1 MRGSSR
7 PTSERGPRLLKLH
20 DVETFYGNIKALKG
34 VSFEVPD
41 ASIVTLLGANG
52 AGKTTTVRTISG
64 LTAATSGT
72 IEFDGQ
78 RIERLGPEQIVRL
91 GISLVPQG
99 RLLFSELT
107 VAENLELGAYTRNDS
122 AGIKRDTE
130 KAYEQF
136 PILKEKRGQDA
147 GTLSGGQQ
155 QMLAVARSLMSRPKL
170 LMLDE
175 PSLGLAPLI
184 VEEIFGIIKR
194 IRDDGTSI
202 LLVEQNANMALG
214 ISDYGH
220 VLESGQV
227 LISGTANELMRDP
240 QVQQAYLGQG
250 TVSAAGSAPP
260 MYN

>member
-1 MRGSSR
+1 ML
-7 PTSERGPRLLKLH
+7 RLH
-20 DVETFYGNIKALKG
+20 NVETFYGNIQALKG

-78 RIERLGPEQIVRL
+78 RIERLAPARVVRR

-99 RLLFSELT
+99 RLLFAELT
-107 VAENLELGAYTRNDS
+107 VAENLKLGAYTRNDQ

-130 KAYEQF
+130 RAYEQF
-136 PILKEKRGQDA
+136 PILKDKRGQDA

-184 VEEIFGIIKR
+184 VEEIFQIIRR
-194 IRDDGTSI
+194 IRDDGTAI
-202 LLVEQNANMALG
+202 LLVEQNANMALA
-214 ISDYGH
+214 ISDHGY

-227 LISGTANELMRDP
+227 LISGTAAELMRDP

-250 TVSAAGSAPP
+250 DVIAAG
-260 MYN
+260 

>member
-1 MRGSSR
+1 M
-7 PTSERGPRLLKLH
+7 LKLH
-20 DVETFYGNIKALKG
+20 NVETFYGNIQALKG

-78 RIERLGPEQIVRL
+78 RIERLAPGRVVRR

-99 RLLFSELT
+99 RLLFAELT
-107 VAENLELGAYTRNDS
+107 VAENLKLGAYTRNDQ

-130 KAYEQF
+130 RAYEQF
-136 PILKEKRGQDA
+136 PILKDKRGQDA

-184 VEEIFGIIKR
+184 VEEIFEIIRR
-194 IRDDGTSI
+194 IRDDGTAI
-202 LLVEQNANMALG
+202 LLVEQNANMALA
-214 ISDYGH
+214 ISDHGY

-227 LISGTANELMRDP
+227 LISGTAAELMRDP

-250 TVSAAGSAPP
+250 DVIAAG
-260 MYN
+260 

>member
-1 MRGSSR
+1 
-7 PTSERGPRLLKLH
+7 LLALEG
-20 DVETFYGNIKALKG
+20 VETFYGNIKALKG

-41 ASIVTLLGANG
+41 RSIVALLGANG
-52 AGKTTTVRTISG
+52 AGKTTTVRAISG

-72 IEFDGQ
+72 IEFDGK
-78 RIERLGPEQIVRL
+78 RIERLKPEGVVRL
-91 GISLVPQG
+91 GVSLVPQG

-107 VAENLELGAYTRNDS
+107 VAENLELGAYMRNDRV
-122 AGIKRDTE
+122 GIRQDTE

-136 PILKEKRGQDA
+136 SILKEKRGQDA

-155 QMLAVARSLMSRPKL
+155 QMLAIARSLMSRPKL

-184 VEEIFGIIKR
+184 VEEIFRIIQR
-194 IRDDGTSI
+194 IREDGTAI

-214 ISDYGH
+214 ISDYGY
-220 VLESGQV
+220 VLESGHV
-227 LISGTANELMRDP
+227 LFSGTAAELILDP

-250 TVSAAGSAPP
+250 TVSAAGPDALTSERGRL
-260 MYN
+260 